1 MAKEGGKADKGA
13 DFGRGTKNLPAQ
25 DHTQILKG
33 EAPKMGSADGKPKIT
48 DKTS

>member
-1 MAKEGGKADKGA
+1 MAEGKSDKGA

-25 DHTQILKG
+25 DHKKILEG
-33 EAPKMGSADGKPKIT
+33 QAPKMGSSDGKVKIT